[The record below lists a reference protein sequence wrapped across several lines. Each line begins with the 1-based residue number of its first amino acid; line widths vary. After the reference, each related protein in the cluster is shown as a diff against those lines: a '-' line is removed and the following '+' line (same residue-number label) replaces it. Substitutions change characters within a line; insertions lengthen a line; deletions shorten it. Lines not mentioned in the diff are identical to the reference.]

1 MTKYYLKRKIFA
13 LGVVAEWNEEITEGL
28 YNGAEA
34 AFLDNEVPAEHIIRW
49 NVPGVLSL
57 FMVRKNATNAKCRCN
72 NRNWMCDTRRN
83 KTF

>member
-1 MTKYYLKRKIFA
+1 

-57 FMVRKNATNAKCRCN
+57 FMVKKMLQTQNVDAIIVIGCVIQGETKHFDFVRRCYA
-72 NRNWMCDTRRN
+72 RY
-83 KTF
+83 

>member
-1 MTKYYLKRKIFA
+1 MTSSLPKAKDFRFGLSP
-13 LGVVAEWNEEITEGL
+13 EWNEEITGFVQRL
-28 YNGAEA
+28 KQL
-34 AFLDNEVPAEHIIRW
+34 FLIMKSQQNILFAGMFR
-49 NVPGVLSL
+49 GVLSL